1 MMYDTK
7 NNKEN
12 SASVSEKKTVFVLGA
27 PINGTVHV
35 NASRFCKKF
44 EKMRIRK
51 RHAIAGALVV
61 SHLLAGVLAYNFGI
75 HNQPVEAQPSIPS
88 GYILTTTTE
97 SIEPGDTITKVAS
110 EFYDADTYSGIYD
123 NVTEYTTA
131 ILEQNGLR
139 PNTTIYPGD
148 RITLPV
154 VVNASNEHYVRMQV
168 LESQIKEIEQNS
180 LWIPY
185 VVKFGD
191 TYANLAA
198 RASGTDGEIVI
209 NTNRLIERNKDSG
222 IMLMQG
228 STVWIMNPELGPL
241 KIELNNERALFQ
253 ESLKVEGNEEQIK
266 NR

>member
-1 MMYDTK
+1 MMYDTI
-7 NNKEN
+7 NSQEA
-12 SASVSEKKTVFVLGA
+12 SASVRRKNPTFVLGN

-35 NASRFCKKF
+35 NASRLRKKN
-44 EKMRIRK
+44 ERMKIRK
-51 RHAIAGALVV
+51 RRTIAGALVV
-61 SHLLAGVLAYNFGI
+61 SHLLAGILAYNFGI
-75 HNQPVEAQPSIPS
+75 HNQPVEAQPSIPN

-97 SIEPGDTITKVAS
+97 SIELGDTITKVAS
-110 EFYDADTYSGIYD
+110 EFYDANTYSGIYD

-131 ILEQNGLR
+131 ILEQNGLK

-154 VVNASNEHYVRMQV
+154 VVNANNEHYVRIQV
-168 LESQIKEIEQNS
+168 LESQIQEIEQNN
-180 LWIPY
+180 LWVPH
-185 VVKFGD
+185 VVSFGD

-198 RASGTDGEIVI
+198 KASGTDSEIVI

-228 STVWIMNPELGPL
+228 TTVWIMNPALGPL
-241 KIELNNERALFQ
+241 KIELNNERILFQ
-253 ESLKVEGNEEQIK
+253 ESLKVDGNEEQIK